1 MLYWNMKEKNIVLK
15 LRKLSNHESVELKT
29 TIIDLTNVNETN
41 DDPQMTSEGIKLDEE
56 DSSNQALR

>member
-1 MLYWNMKEKNIVLK
+1 MLYWNMKEKSIVLK
-15 LRKLSNHESVELKT
+15 LRKPSNQESVELKT

>member
-1 MLYWNMKEKNIVLK
+1 MKEKNIVLK
-15 LRKLSNHESVELKT
+15 LRKLSNQELVKLKT

>member
-1 MLYWNMKEKNIVLK
+1 MKEKNIVLK
-15 LRKLSNHESVELKT
+15 LRKLSNQELVELKT

>member
-1 MLYWNMKEKNIVLK
+1 MKEKSIVLK
-15 LRKLSNHESVELKT
+15 LRKLSNQESVELKT

>member
-1 MLYWNMKEKNIVLK
+1 MKEKNIVLK
-15 LRKLSNHESVELKT
+15 LRKLSNQESVELKT

>member
-1 MLYWNMKEKNIVLK
+1 MKEKNIVLK

-29 TIIDLTNVNETN
+29 TIIDLKNVNETN
-41 DDPQMTSEGIKLDEE
+41 DDPQMTNEGIKLDEE